1 MDLMKLLR
9 HRTKETAKSGYQTSD
24 GSQFLHKLA
33 DILRS
38 DIAEICALQP
48 EAAEEEILRLG
59 RNMKVYVGNL
69 NERATPEKDGYNYL
83 FLNVPSKRGLMLEL
97 DPDQADIQMRHGT
110 LIVPLKRNNF
120 EELEQS
126 TLFVTA
132 PQVLYKFTTLSNDLI
147 RENNENKTYSIEAMS
162 ELILAVAFGIREPEP
177 AKPTLKDDN
186 LV

>member
-9 HRTKETAKSGYQTSD
+9 HRTKETAKTRNQTFN
-24 GSQFLHKLA
+24 GSQFLHKLSE
-33 DILRS
+33 LLKN

-69 NERATPEKDGYNYL
+69 NEQSSPEKDGYNYL

-97 DPDQADIQMRHGT
+97 DATQSDIEMRHGT

-120 EELEQS
+120 EELEPS

-132 PQVLYKFTTLSNDLI
+132 PQILYQFNVMANDLV
-147 RENNENKTYSIEAMS
+147 REKNENKTYSLEAMS
-162 ELILAVAFGIREPEP
+162 ELILAVAFGLRQPEP
-177 AKPTLKDDN
+177 PVSKDEN
-186 LV
+186 IV